1 MSYIFVVDD
10 DRLSE
15 EKWNKFI
22 SGEDCL
28 ILHKKNVS
36 KAQHEINLEAYCLD
50 YADKLCNENI
60 RRLNSLV
67 QSEREEIFRDD
78 PGIMYRSSPNILYIY
93 KPSEVKKRLDNYEKR
108 IKVGDVVLFP
118 FYGNIVKG
126 LVTKCD
132 KASIESNYDCV
143 HIIQKNGTT
152 NLCLAEDCEK
162 TGEHYDSIDE
172 FMKGE

>member
-93 KPSEVKKRLDNYEKR
+93 KPSEVKKRLDDYEKR

-118 FYGNIVKG
+118 FYGDIVKG
-126 LVTKCD
+126 LVTKYEKGVC
-132 KASIESNYDCV
+132 SNVVYYV
-143 HIIQKNGTT
+143 IQKDGTT
-152 NLCLAEDCEK
+152 NECLLEDCEK

-172 FMKGE
+172 FMKE